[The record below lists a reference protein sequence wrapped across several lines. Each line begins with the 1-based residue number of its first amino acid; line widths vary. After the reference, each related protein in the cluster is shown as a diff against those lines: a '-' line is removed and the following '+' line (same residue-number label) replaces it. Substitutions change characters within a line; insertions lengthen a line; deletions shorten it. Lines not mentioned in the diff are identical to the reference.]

1 MAGYYDYVLVL
12 IPLAMLT
19 IVGLLSTLGWSLVSA
34 APVGA
39 GVSTLL
45 IGHALF
51 VNAPVDAPVEASTLQ
66 DAPAVDSVAPTA
78 D

>member
-1 MAGYYDYVLVL
+1 MTGYYDYVLVL
-12 IPLAMLT
+12 IPLAMLAV
-19 IVGLLSTLGWSLVSA
+19 VGLLTTLGWSLVSA

-39 GVSTLL
+39 GVSTLV

-51 VNAPVDAPVEASTLQ
+51 VNAPVDAPAAA
-66 DAPAVDSVAPTA
+66 DAPTVDAAPPTA

>member
-19 IVGLLSTLGWSLVSA
+19 VVGLLTTFGWSVVTA

-39 GVSTLL
+39 GVSTLV

-51 VNAPVDAPVEASTLQ
+51 VNAPVDTPVVQ
-66 DAPAVDSVAPTA
+66 DAPAVDSIAPTA

>member
-12 IPLAMLT
+12 IPLAMLS
-19 IVGLLSTLGWSLVSA
+19 IVGLLTTLGWSLLIATPAGA
-34 APVGA
+34 AA
-39 GVSTLL
+39 STLV

-51 VNAPVDAPVEASTLQ
+51 VNGPVDAPTAVD
-66 DAPAVDSVAPTA
+66 DAPAVDTMAPPA

>member
-12 IPLAMLT
+12 IPLSMLG
-19 IVGLLSTLGWSLVSA
+19 VAGLLAAAGWSLLTA
-34 APVGA
+34 APAGA
-39 GVSTLL
+39 GVSALV

-51 VNAPVDAPVEASTLQ
+51 VNAPVNGADEAPV
-66 DAPAVDSVAPTA
+66 DAPAVDSPGVPTA